1 MELPPYRW
9 PTTRGLLLQTWERTR
24 LYLRKMGGVILIA
37 SVVLW
42 GLSVFPAPPAGA
54 TQPAIEYSLMG
65 RCGHLLAP
73 LIAPLGFSW
82 QLGVTLLSGFVAK
95 EVVVSSLAVLY
106 QAGGALGTSA
116 HAGLAGMLAGGAT
129 GLTALTALGFI
140 AFVLLYTP
148 CVMTVITIRREFGAR
163 WMWFDVGY
171 QLALAW
177 LVAFGIFQGG
187 RALGLG

>member
-1 MELPPYRW
+1 
-9 PTTRGLLLQTWERTR
+9 
-24 LYLRKMGGVILIA
+24 MGGVILIA
-37 SVVLW
+37 AVLLW
-42 GLSVFPAPPAGA
+42 ALSVFPGPPADA
-54 TQPAIEYSLMG
+54 TRPAIEYSAMG
-65 RCGHLLAP
+65 RLGHLLAP

-82 QLGVTLLSGFVAK
+82 ELGVTLLSGFVAK

-106 QAGGALGTSA
+106 QVGGTFGPASHASLATALAAGGS
-116 HAGLAGMLAGGAT
+116 
-129 GLTALTALGFI
+129 ALTPLAAFAFL

-148 CVMTVITIRREFGAR
+148 CIMTVLTIRRELGAR

-177 LVAFGIFQGG
+177 LVAFAIYQGG